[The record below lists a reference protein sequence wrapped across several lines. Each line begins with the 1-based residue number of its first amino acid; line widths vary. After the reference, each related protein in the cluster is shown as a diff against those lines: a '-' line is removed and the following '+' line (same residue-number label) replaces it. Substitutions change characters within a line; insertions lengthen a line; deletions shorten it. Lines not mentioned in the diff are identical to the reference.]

1 MNDNQQCSENVAEL
15 RTLLVAT
22 VLGDASEAEL
32 ARLNDLLLSDAQA
45 RDFAAEF
52 LADESLLRRQFEMLG
67 RVADF
72 HNPPIAALTRS
83 GDSVGFQPA
92 APYRRAGNE
101 SHGSGRNV
109 ARIAAYFL
117 LLAAS
122 VLVAVGTIAIWKP
135 GQTGQARNGAPAAP
149 LLPALVGVVVDG
161 PPSEPNSLYPF
172 ATGTL
177 LRIGDVISTPSGVT
191 NLRFNCGVEVLL
203 KGPAELEVISPMRAA
218 LRRGTL
224 TARVEEAAH
233 GFQVDTPNSKVT
245 DLGTEFGLSV
255 DEKGATNTV
264 VFSGKV
270 ALQYAKFQPP
280 DTLNPNRPAPLSE
293 GRLLTDGEAMRIT
306 ELGEAKRLVAVRSSD
321 YPFTTDKYEEPST
334 WAPIIDSVSDNLREG
349 STSMCYRIV
358 HRGFREDARAYV
370 DRRYYEWNGLNA
382 EYGLP
387 RFLRYAD
394 YVMPFCND
402 KLRKDLEVR
411 VALNR
416 AARVYVLIDN
426 RVELPEWLTAEFQD
440 TGYDIGLD
448 ETAPSADWFQVGVGP
463 GVRIDKSLSVWCRD
477 VVEGSTVVFGP
488 MKSPKIQSVMYGI
501 AAVPLEM
508 AAATEAEP
516 IRFHQP
522 RVGSGL
528 IRNDLLPSPKAE
540 VFIEHVD
547 SFAELT
553 IATPAADDAASSNKG
568 VVFRIESNDGKLQ
581 PHKSVRVD
589 GDILPGLNDG
599 QIARN
604 HEDLDR
610 NVWYDGQGR
619 FSVDLQKSMKIAAIN
634 TFSWHRLERA
644 PQYFTLWGSNESEKP
659 STTFDEAENA
669 IGWEFLGLVN
679 TSSINYG
686 GAHLNY
692 GGVHASSLRGPDGQ
706 IGPYR
711 HLLWIAEDTTHGTF
725 FTEIDVHEATP

>member
-1 MNDNQQCSENVAEL
+1 MNDNQHSTENVAEL
-15 RTLLVAT
+15 RTLLVAM
-22 VLGDASEAEL
+22 VLGDASKAEL
-32 ARLNDLLLSDAQA
+32 ARLNELLLSDAKA
-45 RDFAAEF
+45 RHFASEF
-52 LADESLLRRQFEMLG
+52 LADESQLRRQFEMLG
-67 RVADF
+67 RVAEF
-72 HNPPIAALTRS
+72 HNPPIASPTTS

-92 APYRRAGNE
+92 APHRRAGNE
-101 SHGSGRNV
+101 SRGSGRSV
-109 ARIAAYFL
+109 ARIAACFL

-122 VLVAVGTIAIWKP
+122 VLVVVGAIAIWKP
-135 GQTGQARNGAPAAP
+135 GPTGQARNGSPAAP
-149 LLPALVGVVVDG
+149 LLPESVGMVVDV
-161 PPSEPNSLYPF
+161 PPSKPNSVYRF

-191 NLRFNCGVEVLL
+191 NLRFNCGVEMLL

-255 DEKGATNTV
+255 DGTGATDTV

-270 ALQYAKFQPP
+270 ALQYAKFQSP
-280 DTLNPNRPAPLSE
+280 DTLNPSRPAPLSE
-293 GRLLTDGEAMRIT
+293 GRLLTEGEAMRIN
-306 ELGEAKRLVAVRSSD
+306 ELGEAKRLVTVRSSD

-349 STSMCYRIV
+349 GKSMCYRIV

-370 DRRYYEWNGLNA
+370 DRPYEWNGLNA

-387 RFLRYAD
+387 KFLRYAD
-394 YVMPFCND
+394 YVMPFCDD
-402 KLRKDLEVR
+402 KLRKQLEVR

-426 RVELPEWLTAEFQD
+426 RVELPEWLMAEFQD
-440 TGYDIGLD
+440 TKYDIGLD
-448 ETAPSADWFQVGVGP
+448 ESAPSQSFFRLGVGP
-463 GVRIDKSLSVWCRD
+463 GLRIDQSFSVWFRD
-477 VVEGSTVVFGP
+477 VIKDATVVFGP

-508 AAATEAEP
+508 AVATEAEP
-516 IRFHQP
+516 VRFHQP
-522 RVGSGL
+522 RLGSGH
-528 IRNDLLPSPKAE
+528 IRKDLLPSPNAE

-547 SFAELT
+547 SFADLT
-553 IATPAADDAASSNKG
+553 IAPPAAADAASSNKG
-568 VVFRIESNDGKLQ
+568 VVFRIESNDGKLH
-581 PHKSVRVD
+581 PHKSVGVD

-599 QIARN
+599 QLARN

-619 FSVDLQKSMKIAAIN
+619 FSVDLQKSMNIAAIN
-634 TFSWHRLERA
+634 TFSWHRYERA

-659 STTFDEAENA
+659 STIFDEAENA
-669 IGWEFLGLVN
+669 EGWAFLGLVN

-686 GAHLNY
+686 GVHLNY
-692 GGVHASSLRGPDGQ
+692 GGVHASSLRGSNGQ
-706 IGPYR
+706 LGPYR

-725 FTEIDVHEATP
+725 FTEIDVLEAAP